1 MCEVDVTNQVCF
13 IKFEKPESPFLRHF
27 SINTNTNVS
36 PAFMVEFQSIHP
48 KSNTG
53 TYGFDKCFFEAPTP
67 IEEESNVHS
76 EFEVTLR
83 IIISIDFDSRS

>member
-1 MCEVDVTNQVCF
+1 
-13 IKFEKPESPFLRHF
+13 
-27 SINTNTNVS
+27 
-36 PAFMVEFQSIHP
+36 MVEFQSIQP

-53 TYGFDKCFFEAPTP
+53 THGFDKCFFEAPTP
-67 IEEESNVHS
+67 IEEQSNVHS

>member
-1 MCEVDVTNQVCF
+1 
-13 IKFEKPESPFLRHF
+13 
-27 SINTNTNVS
+27 
-36 PAFMVEFQSIHP
+36 MVEFQSIQP

-67 IEEESNVHS
+67 IEEQSNVHS